1 MRLVEEY
8 AADVKIAGR
17 PAPVVGVYP
26 ADVSDIRTD
35 VRGWL
40 DEHWDPEMPLAE
52 WRGLLADS
60 GWGCP
65 TWPEQWFGRGLEASA
80 ARAVDEVFTRVGAVG
95 PALGVGM
102 SLAAPTILRYGS
114 DDIKRRFLRGIITGE
129 DKWTQLFSEPGNG
142 SDLAGLT
149 THAVRSGD
157 EWIVNGQK
165 VWNTGAH
172 HADYGLLV
180 ARTDWEV
187 PKHAGLTYFVLPM
200 KQPGIEVRPLKQAN
214 GYSSFNEV
222 FMTDARVP
230 DVNVVG
236 AVGDGWAVA
245 LTTLAHERGLATLRL
260 PTFAADAPHGRT
272 AREATEEA
280 AEYFKTYVWYPQRAG
295 RPDLVISQAKALGVN
310 RDPRIRQKIADLV
323 AFQRA
328 AQWTVQRAQANRK
341 AGQPGPEG
349 SIAKLCGSEIARRSA
364 RLHAEIAGAS
374 ALLAGADGPANGVV
388 SEVLIS
394 VPAQSIAG
402 GTDEI
407 QRNIIGERVL
417 ALPKE
422 PQVDRDVP
430 FREVRTNRG

>member
-1 MRLVEEY
+1 VTDTKTAVRAEV
-8 AADVKIAGR
+8 
-17 PAPVVGVYP
+17 
-26 ADVSDIRTD
+26 RT
-35 VRGWL
+35 WL
-40 DEHWDPEMPLAE
+40 DANWDPEMPLAQ
-52 WRGLLADS
+52 WRGLIADS

-65 TWPEQWFGRGLEASA
+65 TWPSEWFGRDLPPED
-80 ARAVDEVFTRVGAVG
+80 ARVVDAEFARVGAVG

-114 DDIKRRFLRGIITGE
+114 DDIKARFLRGIITGE

-149 THAVRSGD
+149 THAVRAGD

-180 ARTDWEV
+180 ARTDWDV
-187 PKHAGLTYFVLPM
+187 PKHAGLTYFVMPM
-200 KQPGIEVRPLKQAN
+200 KQPGIEVRPLKQSN

-222 FMTDARVP
+222 FMTDARAP
-230 DVNVVG
+230 DANIVG
-236 AVGDGWAVA
+236 SIGDGWAVA

-260 PTFAADAPHGRT
+260 PTFADDAPKGRT

-280 AEYFKTYVWYPQRAG
+280 TEYFKTYVWYPQRAG
-295 RPDLVISQAKALGVN
+295 RPDLVIAQAKATGTN
-310 RDPRIRQKIADLV
+310 TDPRVRQKIADLV
-323 AFQRA
+323 AFQKA
-328 AQWTVQRAQANRK
+328 AQWTVQRAQAVRK
-341 AGQPGPEG
+341 AGGQPGPEG

-364 RLHAEIAGAS
+364 RVHAEIAGA
-374 ALLAGADGPANGVV
+374 AAMIAGPDGPANGII
-388 SEVLIS
+388 SEVIIS

-407 QRNIIGERVL
+407 QRNIIAERVL
-417 ALPKE
+417 GLPKE
-422 PQVDRDVP
+422 PQVDTKVP

>member
-1 MRLVEEY
+1 VTQTLE
-8 AADVKIAGR
+8 
-17 PAPVVGVYP
+17 
-26 ADVSDIRTD
+26 D
-35 VRGWL
+35 VRVEVRTWL
-40 DEHWDPEMPLAE
+40 DANWDPELPLAQ
-52 WRGLLADS
+52 WREILADS

-65 TWPEQWFGRGLEASA
+65 AWPSEWLGRGLQPDD
-80 ARAVDEVFTRVGAVG
+80 ARVVDEEFERVGAVG
-95 PALGVGM
+95 VALGVGM
-102 SLAAPTILRYGS
+102 SLAAPTILRHGS
-114 DDIKRRFLRGIITGE
+114 DDVKRRFLRGIITGE

-149 THAVRSGD
+149 THAAHHGD

-180 ARTDWEV
+180 ARTDWDV

-222 FMTDARVP
+222 FMTDARLP
-230 DVNVVG
+230 DANVVG
-236 AVGDGWAVA
+236 TVGDGWAVA

-260 PTFAADAPHGRT
+260 PTFAADAPRGRT

-280 AEYFKTYVWYPQRAG
+280 TEYFKTYVWYPQRAG
-295 RPDLVISQAKALGVN
+295 RPDLVIAQAQATGTN
-310 RDPRIRQKIADLV
+310 TDPRIRQKIADLI

-328 AQWTVQRAQANRK
+328 AQWTVQRAAANRA
-341 AGQPGPEG
+341 AGRQPGPEG

-364 RLHAEIAGAS
+364 RVHAEIVGAAAMIAGP
-374 ALLAGADGPANGVV
+374 DGPANGIVP
-388 SEVLIS
+388 EIIIS

-407 QRNIIGERVL
+407 QRNIIAERVL
-417 ALPKE
+417 GLPKE

>member
-1 MRLVEEY
+1 
-8 AADVKIAGR
+8 
-17 PAPVVGVYP
+17 
-26 ADVSDIRTD
+26 
-35 VRGWL
+35 
-40 DEHWDPEMPLAE
+40 
-52 WRGLLADS
+52 
-60 GWGCP
+60 
-65 TWPEQWFGRGLEASA
+65 
-80 ARAVDEVFTRVGAVG
+80 
-95 PALGVGM
+95 M

-114 DDIKRRFLRGIITGE
+114 DDIKSRFLRGIITGE
-129 DKWTQLFSEPGNG
+129 DRWTQLFSEPGNG

-149 THAVRSGD
+149 THAVRVGD

-180 ARTDWEV
+180 ARTDWDV
-187 PKHAGLTYFVLPM
+187 PKHAGLSYFVMPM
-200 KQPGIEVRPLKQAN
+200 KQRGIEVRPLKQSN

-230 DVNVVG
+230 DANLVG
-236 AVGDGWAVA
+236 SVGDGWAVA

-260 PTFAADAPHGRT
+260 PTFASDVPQGRT

-280 AEYFKTYVWYPQRAG
+280 TEYFKTYVWYPQRAG
-295 RPDLVISQAKALGVN
+295 RPDLVISQAKAFGVS
-310 RDPRIRQKIADLV
+310 RDPRIRQGIAELV

-328 AQWTVQRAQANRK
+328 AQWTVQRAAANRK

-349 SIAKLCGSEIARRSA
+349 SIAKLCGSEIARKSA
-364 RLHAEIAGAS
+364 RLHAMIAGAS
-374 ALLAGADGPANGVV
+374 ALTAGGDGPLNGII

-417 ALPKE
+417 GLPKE
-422 PQVDRDVP
+422 PQVDTKVP

>member
-1 MRLVEEY
+1 MTQVL
-8 AADVKIAGR
+8 G
-17 PAPVVGVYP
+17 
-26 ADVSDIRTD
+26 D
-35 VRGWL
+35 VRVEIRNWL
-40 DEHWDPEMPLAE
+40 DANWDPELPLGD
-52 WRGLLADS
+52 WRARIADS

-65 TWPEQWFGRGLEASA
+65 TWPAEWFGRGLSPED
-80 ARAVDEVFTRVGAVG
+80 ARAVDEEFARIGAVG

-102 SLAAPTILRYGS
+102 SLAAPTILRHGS
-114 DDIKRRFLRGIITGE
+114 DDIKGRFLRGIITGE
-129 DKWTQLFSEPGNG
+129 DRWTQLFSEPGNG

-180 ARTDWEV
+180 ARTDWDV

-200 KQPGIEVRPLKQAN
+200 KQPGVEVRPLKQAN

-222 FMTDARVP
+222 FMTDARLP
-230 DVNVVG
+230 HANIIG
-236 AVGDGWAVA
+236 EIGNGWSVA
-245 LTTLAHERGLATLRL
+245 LTTLSHERGLATLRL
-260 PTFAADAPHGRT
+260 PKFAEDAPRGRT
-272 AREATEEA
+272 AREATDEA
-280 AEYFKTYVWYPQRAG
+280 TEYFKTYVWYPQRAG
-295 RPDLVISQAKALGVN
+295 RPDLVISQAKTYGVN
-310 RDPRIRQKIADLV
+310 TNPRIRQKIADLV

-328 AQWTVQRAQANRK
+328 AQWTVQRAAANRK

-364 RLHAEIAGAS
+364 RLHAEIVGAAAMIAGS
-374 ALLAGADGPANGVV
+374 DGPANGIVP
-388 SEVLIS
+388 EIIIS

-417 ALPKE
+417 GLPK
-422 PQVDRDVP
+422 
-430 FREVRTNRG
+430 G

>member
-1 MRLVEEY
+1 VTDTK
-8 AADVKIAGR
+8 AA
-17 PAPVVGVYP
+17 
-26 ADVSDIRTD
+26 
-35 VRGWL
+35 VRAEVRAWL

-52 WRGLLADS
+52 WRALIADS

-65 TWPEQWFGRGLEASA
+65 AWPEEWFGRGLSA
-80 ARAVDEVFTRVGAVG
+80 DDARVVDAEFARVGAVG

-114 DDIKRRFLRGIITGE
+114 DDIKARFLRGIITGE

-180 ARTDWEV
+180 ARTDWDV
-187 PKHAGLTYFVLPM
+187 AKHAGLTYFVMPM
-200 KQPGIEVRPLKQAN
+200 KQPGIEVRPLKQSN

-230 DVNVVG
+230 DANIVG
-236 AVGDGWAVA
+236 SIGDGWAVA

-260 PTFAADAPHGRT
+260 PAFSDDAPRGRT

-280 AEYFKTYVWYPQRAG
+280 TEYFKTYVWYPQRAG
-295 RPDLVISQAKALGVN
+295 RPDLVIEQAKATGTN
-310 RDPRIRQKIADLV
+310 TDPRIRQKIAGLV

-328 AQWTVQRAQANRK
+328 AQWTVQRAQAVRK
-341 AGQPGPEG
+341 AGGQPGPEG
-349 SIAKLCGSEIARRSA
+349 SIAKLCGSEIARRA
-364 RLHAEIAGAS
+364 AQVHAEIAGAA
-374 ALLAGADGPANGVV
+374 ALLAGSDGPANGII
-388 SEVLIS
+388 SEVIIS

-417 ALPKE
+417 GLPKE
-422 PQVDRDVP
+422 PQVDTKVP

>member
-1 MRLVEEY
+1 MSSE
-8 AADVKIAGR
+8 
-17 PAPVVGVYP
+17 
-26 ADVSDIRTD
+26 T
-35 VRGWL
+35 VRAQVRAWL
-40 DEHWDPEMPLAE
+40 DDNWNPDMALAA

-65 TWPEQWFGRGLEASA
+65 TWPEEWFGRGLSSDD
-80 ARAVDEVFTRVGAVG
+80 ARVVDEEFARVGAVG
-95 PALGVGM
+95 VALGVGM
-102 SLAAPTILRYGS
+102 SLAAPTILRHGS
-114 DDIKRRFLRGIITGE
+114 DDIKRRFLRGVITGE

-149 THAVRSGD
+149 THALRVGD

-180 ARTDWEV
+180 ARTDWDV
-187 PKHAGLTYFVLPM
+187 PKHAGLSYFILPM

-222 FMTDARVP
+222 FMSDARVP
-230 DVNVVG
+230 YANIVG
-236 AVGDGWAVA
+236 EVGDGWAIA

-260 PTFAADAPHGRT
+260 PTFAAEAPKGRT
-272 AREATEEA
+272 AREATDEA
-280 AEYFKTYVWYPQRAG
+280 TEYFKTYVWYPQRAG
-295 RPDLVISQAKALGVN
+295 RPDLVISQAKATGTN
-310 RDPRIRQKIADLV
+310 TDPRIRQKIADLV

-328 AQWTVQRAQANRK
+328 AQWTVQRAQAVRK
-341 AGQPGPEG
+341 AGGQPGPEG

-364 RLHAEIAGAS
+364 RLHAEMAGAAAMIAGAE
-374 ALLAGADGPANGVV
+374 GPANGTVP
-388 SEVLIS
+388 EIIIS

-407 QRNIIGERVL
+407 QRNIIAERVL
-417 ALPKE
+417 GLPKE